1 MSNLKGQAKRK
12 AAVDE
17 FDGISNEAMLQSVPV
32 QFGGLKKMDTR
43 VEINTWTTTKTIV
56 AGMELLASKSQ
67 HQFDAQQLK
76 ALKYV
81 CQVCQGENVFINGIG
96 GTGKSTVLKEIMSE
110 HGSVCRGMTVTPTG
124 ITAFGA
130 PCSIDS

>member
-1 MSNLKGQAKRK
+1 
-12 AAVDE
+12 
-17 FDGISNEAMLQSVPV
+17 MLQSVPV
-32 QFGGLKKMDTR
+32 QFSGSKKMDTR

-110 HGSVCRGMTVTPTG
+110 HGLVCPWNDRYTNRHHCLWSAVQHRQLSHQVVSDVPR
-124 ITAFGA
+124 
-130 PCSIDS
+130 